1 MSEIKSPYT
10 RYATEND
17 LEKIQSHIK
26 TYNNLDQIGLSNDDM
41 SATDFL
47 TNIKTIN
54 TALGDGD
61 SILYLTTTNADN
73 LHLSA
78 VDKLSS
84 DTDKELGFIVENK
97 CRFVAINQSGPH
109 AAYSDNGIDWIP
121 TSSLPSSPSYE
132 IRWSSITYGNDKFV
146 AVGTSYDTH
155 ITYIAYSEDGIN
167 WTETKLCDGTDEFA
181 RLAYGNG
188 RFVFVS
194 YEVGYSED
202 GINWNM
208 GTQPTQPS
216 SINDYWKSVTYGN
229 GKFVAVKDD
238 GKSIYSEDGINW
250 LNGTIPNYRW
260 ALVSYGNGK
269 FVAISADGKSAYS
282 EDGITWM
289 EGTLPVNHGWWQAIA
304 YGNGTFIATLG
315 EYPESFDYYLYSN
328 DGINW
333 NIGTLPSSDWWRGIT
348 YGNGKFVATR
358 NYDPAFAYSTDGI
371 NWEIVEIPN
380 QSEWWWNP
388 QAITCNPS
396 TIKQY
401 ASSPLSLKISRTGDI
416 HNTVTI
422 EAIYNA
428 DNESKYIYSC
438 NYYNDTISNFTNE
451 EITTIKQIDK
461 TLSSLTQSKTIF
473 EPLPIQ
479 VATVEGQTQ
488 FTVNYDTFD
497 AENDTLLVQS
507 GITMLY
513 PNVDFT
519 VSGNTVTLTEG
530 VPLGRTIGMY
540 MMKIVQ
546 VPMSNNIISYGT
558 VDLEPG
564 ITPLAEGHIH
574 FVYEQG

>member
-17 LEKIQSHIK
+17 LEKIQTNIK
-26 TYNNLDQIGLSNDDM
+26 IYNNLDQIGLSNDDM

-78 VDKLSS
+78 IDKLNA
-84 DTDKELGFIVENK
+84 DTGKEL
-97 CRFVAINQSGPH
+97 
-109 AAYSDNGIDWIP
+109 
-121 TSSLPSSPSYE
+121 
-132 IRWSSITYGNDKFV
+132 
-146 AVGTSYDTH
+146 
-155 ITYIAYSEDGIN
+155 DG
-167 WTETKLCDGTDEFA
+167 
-181 RLAYGNG
+181 
-188 RFVFVS
+188 
-194 YEVGYSED
+194 
-202 GINWNM
+202 
-208 GTQPTQPS
+208 
-216 SINDYWKSVTYGN
+216 
-229 GKFVAVKDD
+229 
-238 GKSIYSEDGINW
+238 
-250 LNGTIPNYRW
+250 
-260 ALVSYGNGK
+260 
-269 FVAISADGKSAYS
+269 
-282 EDGITWM
+282 
-289 EGTLPVNHGWWQAIA
+289 
-304 YGNGTFIATLG
+304 ATG
-315 EYPESFDYYLYSN
+315 
-328 DGINW
+328 
-333 NIGTLPSSDWWRGIT
+333 
-348 YGNGKFVATR
+348 
-358 NYDPAFAYSTDGI
+358 
-371 NWEIVEIPN
+371 
-380 QSEWWWNP
+380 
-388 QAITCNPS
+388 
-396 TIKQY
+396 
-401 ASSPLSLKISRTGDI
+401 LSLKITRTGDI

-479 VATVEGQTQ
+479 VAMAEGQTQ

-513 PNVDFT
+513 PNIDFT

-546 VPMSNNIISYGT
+546 IPMSNNIISYGT

-564 ITPLAEGHIH
+564 VTPLAEGHIH
-574 FVYEQG
+574 FVYEQE